1 MQDYKFNLVPINMIQ
16 FLDRAAK
23 LFMLLFILVPLS
35 LSATDIKK
43 SDNYKY
49 PSQEKIDRQVDSVFR
64 KLSTREKIAQIMVIN
79 FTSRDSKEMFE
90 IQKRLVRKEKVGGL
104 IPLGDV
110 FVPAVKKLNELNK
123 LAKIPMLITLDAEW
137 DQA

>member
-1 MQDYKFNLVPINMIQ
+1 MIQ

-23 LFMLLFILVPLS
+23 LFMLLFILAPIS
-35 LSATDIKK
+35 LFAADVAI

-110 FVPAVKKLNELNK
+110 FVPAVKKLNQLNK

-137 DQA
+137 GASM